1 MADVI
6 PLHRLAFALVPVFMV
21 LVLMFRWSLGAG
33 SALVGLARMILQLLL
48 VGYLLGYVFTTETP
62 WIVLAIMMVMLL
74 AASWIALR
82 SIKQDRARNFPFAVL
97 SVAVGG
103 GITLLM
109 MTQAVLG
116 LDPWYLPRVFIPL
129 AGMTFSGCMNAV
141 SLAAERYYTEVGRGQ
156 LHHEA
161 RVHAMKAAFI
171 PITNMLFAVG
181 IVSIPGMMTGQVL
194 AGVSPLIAARYQVMV
209 MCMMFSSA
217 GLAAAMFL
225 WLIGRAESSQMQTH
239 PIVTKEGP

>member
-6 PLHRLAFALVPVFMV
+6 PLHRLVFALVPVLIV
-21 LVLMFRWSLGAG
+21 LVLMFRWSLGVR
-33 SALVGLARMILQLLL
+33 SAMVGLARMILQLLL
-48 VGYLLGYVFTTETP
+48 VGYLLGYVFTAETP
-62 WIVLAIMMVMLL
+62 WIVIAILTMMLF

-82 SIKQDRARNFPFAVL
+82 SVKRDRARNYPYAVA
-97 SVAVGG
+97 SVLVGG
-103 GITLLM
+103 GITLFM
-109 MTQAVLG
+109 MTQGVLG
-116 LDPWYLPRVFIPL
+116 LSPWFAPRVFIPL

-141 SLAAERYYTEVGRGQ
+141 SLAAERYYVEVDRGE
-156 LHHEA
+156 LHNEA
-161 RVHAMKAAFI
+161 RAHAMKAAFI

-217 GLAAAMFL
+217 GLAAAVFL
-225 WLIGRAESSQMQTH
+225 WLIGRSEIRTANSAEA
-239 PIVTKEGP
+239 